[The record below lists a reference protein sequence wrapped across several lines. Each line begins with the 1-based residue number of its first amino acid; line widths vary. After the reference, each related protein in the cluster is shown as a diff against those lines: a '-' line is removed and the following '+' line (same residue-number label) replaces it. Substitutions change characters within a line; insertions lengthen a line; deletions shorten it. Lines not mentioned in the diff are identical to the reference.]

1 MLREA
6 QTILVVDDDP
16 LNLKMLERLLKGK
29 FRVLTAS
36 DGKRALE
43 LLESEPVCMI
53 LTDQQMP
60 NMSGIEL
67 LQKSRLID
75 EHIVRM
81 LVTVN
86 RDSETFIEALKKAG
100 AVRVITKPWD
110 PEKLMRA
117 VCEAL
122 DRYTVGAK
130 SRQAFSNL
138 HRANEK
144 LNKFVKIPTK

>member
-1 MLREA
+1 MLKDT
-6 QTILVVDDDP
+6 QTILVIDDDP
-16 LNLKMLERLLKGK
+16 LNLRMLERLLKRK

-36 DGKRALE
+36 DGKGALE
-43 LLESEPVCMI
+43 LLEREPVCLIM
-53 LTDQQMP
+53 TDQQMP

-75 EHIVRM
+75 ENIVRM
-81 LVTVN
+81 LVTAN
-86 RDSETFIEALKKAG
+86 RDSKTFVEALKQAG

-110 PEKLMRA
+110 PEKLMQV

-122 DRYTVGAK
+122 ERYTVGAK

-144 LNKFVKIPTK
+144 LNKFVKDR

>member
-1 MLREA
+1 MLKQV

-16 LNLKMLERLLKGK
+16 LNLRMLDRLLKGK
-29 FRVLTAS
+29 FRVITAS

-43 LLESEPVCMI
+43 LLEKETVCLI

-67 LQKSRLID
+67 LQKSRQID
-75 EHIVRM
+75 ENIVRM
-81 LVTVN
+81 LVTAN

-110 PEKLMRA
+110 AEKLLKT
-117 VCEAL
+117 VCESL
-122 DRYTVGAK
+122 ERHSRGER

-138 HRANEK
+138 QQANEK
-144 LNKFVKIPTK
+144 LNKFVRDR

>member
-1 MLREA
+1 MLNDS

-16 LNLKMLERLLKGK
+16 LNLKMLERLLERK
-29 FRVLTAS
+29 FRVITAS
-36 DGKRALE
+36 DGMRALE
-43 LLESEPVCMI
+43 LLEREPVCLI

-60 NMSGIEL
+60 EMKGIEL

-75 EHIVRM
+75 ENIVRM
-81 LVTVN
+81 LVTAD
-86 RDSETFIEALKKAG
+86 RDSETFISALKQAG

-110 PEKLMRA
+110 PQKLMQT

-122 DRYTVGAK
+122 ERYTARAK

-138 HRANEK
+138 NRANEK
-144 LNKFVKIPTK
+144 LKRFVRHR